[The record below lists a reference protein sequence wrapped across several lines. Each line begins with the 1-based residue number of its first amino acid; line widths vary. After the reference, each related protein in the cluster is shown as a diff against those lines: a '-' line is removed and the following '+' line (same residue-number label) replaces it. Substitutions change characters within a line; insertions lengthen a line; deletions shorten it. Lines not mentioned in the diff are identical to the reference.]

1 MLFAKLFSMSI
12 ADNLSQ
18 IRERIAKAA
27 VRCGRT
33 AGEITLMAVSK
44 TFPAERIEEAY
55 AAGQRIFGENRVQE
69 FEGKSPVVRS
79 LNGAQV
85 HLIGHLQSNKAA
97 RAAELFD
104 CVDTVDSVRLARKLD
119 EAAGRLKRKLPVLIE
134 INVGGEEQKS
144 GVPPVSLELEQILT
158 AAPELQNI
166 DICGLMTVPPWSEDP
181 EHARPYFR
189 MLRQIREDLAKRNLP
204 CIGLDVLS
212 MGMSHDFE
220 VAIEEGSTQV
230 RIGTAIFGRRTKL

>member
-1 MLFAKLFSMSI
+1 MSI
-12 ADNLSQ
+12 ADNLAQ
-18 IRERIAKAA
+18 IRERISRAA
-27 VRCGRT
+27 LRSGRRPE
-33 AGEITLMAVSK
+33 EITLMAVSK

-55 AAGQRIFGENRVQE
+55 VAGQRIFGENRVQE
-69 FEGKSPVVRS
+69 FEDKSPALRR
-79 LNGAQV
+79 LDGAQF

-104 CVDTVDSVRLARKLD
+104 CIDTLDSARLAKRLYD
-119 EAAGRLKRKLPVLIE
+119 AAGRMKKKLPVLIE

-144 GVPPVSLELEQILT
+144 GVPPISLELEEILT
-158 AAPELQNI
+158 AAPELPHLR
-166 DICGLMTVPPWSEDP
+166 ICGLMTVPPWSDEA

-189 MLRQIREDLAKRNLP
+189 MLHQIREDLAKRNLP

-220 VAIEEGSTQV
+220 VGIEEGSTQV
-230 RIGTAIFGRRTKL
+230 RIGTAIFGRRSKL

>member
-1 MLFAKLFSMSI
+1 MSI
-12 ADNLSQ
+12 AENLSQ

-27 VRCGRT
+27 VRAGRT
-33 AGEITLMAVSK
+33 PDEITLMAVSK
-44 TFPAERIEEAY
+44 TFPADRIEEAY

-69 FEGKSPVVRS
+69 FEEKSLTLRK
-79 LNGAQV
+79 LEGAQF

-104 CVDTVDSVRLARKLD
+104 CIDTIDSARLARKLND
-119 EAAGRLKRKLPVLIE
+119 VAGRLGRKLPVLIE
-134 INVGGEEQKS
+134 INTGGEEQKS
-144 GVPPVSLELEQILT
+144 GVPPVSLELEEILT
-158 AAPELQNI
+158 AAPELPHLR
-166 DICGLMTVPPWSEDP
+166 ICGVMTVPPWSDEA

-204 CIGLDVLS
+204 CVGLDVLS

>member
-1 MLFAKLFSMSI
+1 MSI

-18 IRERIAKAA
+18 IRDRIAKAA
-27 VRCGRT
+27 ARSGRT
-33 AGEITLMAVSK
+33 PEEITLMAVSK

-55 AAGQRIFGENRVQE
+55 AAGHRIFGENRVQE
-69 FEGKSPVVRS
+69 FEDKSPVVRR
-79 LNGAQV
+79 LDGAQF

-97 RAAELFD
+97 KAAELFD
-104 CVDTVDSVRLARKLD
+104 CIDSVDSLRLLKKLND
-119 EAAGRLKRKLPVLIE
+119 TAGRLRKKLPVLIE

-144 GVPPVSLELEQILT
+144 GVPPVSLELEHIL
-158 AAPELQNI
+158 AAASQLQHVR
-166 DICGLMTVPPWSEDP
+166 ICGLMTIPPWSEDP

-189 MLRQIREDLAKRNLP
+189 MLRQIREDLGKRNLP
-204 CIGLDVLS
+204 CVGLNVLS

-220 VAIEEGSTQV
+220 AAIEEGSTQV